1 MMPYKSSI
9 YPFIGIAVLVH
20 IALGLTFLQSESQA
34 IISSQDNN
42 GISVTLTQNKISV
55 QAKKPVPHK
64 INKSNLKNKIKN
76 ESDTSKNVPQNKQI
90 AETKEA
96 KSIDSSARIIGHI
109 KDEIKYHFFY
119 PRIAQKRNWQGTVTL
134 NLRINKTGEIK
145 NISIITSSGHNIL
158 DDAALEVLN
167 KIRNKNFLAHIV
179 NNEKTILLPIT
190 YQLTEG

>member
-1 MMPYKSSI
+1 MMHYKTSI

-55 QAKKPVPHK
+55 QAKKTAPHK
-64 INKSNLKNKIKN
+64 TNKSNLKNKIKN
-76 ESDTSKNVPQNKQI
+76 ENNTSKNVPQNKQI

-96 KSIDSSARIIGHI
+96 KSIDSSARIIGQI

-119 PRIAQKRNWQGTVTL
+119 PRIAQRRNWQGTVTL

-145 NISIITSSGHNIL
+145 NISIVTSSGHNIL